1 MKTIYTLKSELA
13 ADPGQVAAA
22 QALTLD
28 ASRPFGLKGTYG
40 LFGSDEWW
48 KSIKDGLLD
57 QTVLSG
63 VITSLQRVGMHN
75 ESQEFVMRLDNGG
88 SYAYDTVADAKQD
101 IKMYIVGKKARVVL
115 VRDPWKNP
123 SASRGTHSE
132 IVIEIAVE
140 V

>member
-1 MKTIYTLKSELA
+1 MKTIYTLKNELA

-28 ASRPFGLKGTYG
+28 ASRPFGLNGTFG

-48 KSIKDGLLD
+48 KSIENGLLG

-63 VITSLQRVGMHN
+63 VITSLRRVGMHN
-75 ESQEFVMRLDNGG
+75 ESQEFVMRLDSGG
-88 SYAYDTVADAKQD
+88 TYAYDTVADTKHD
-101 IKMYIVGKKARVVL
+101 VKMYVVGKKARVVL
-115 VRDPWKNP
+115 VRDPWKRP
-123 SASRGTHSE
+123 SAARGTHSE

-140 V
+140 E